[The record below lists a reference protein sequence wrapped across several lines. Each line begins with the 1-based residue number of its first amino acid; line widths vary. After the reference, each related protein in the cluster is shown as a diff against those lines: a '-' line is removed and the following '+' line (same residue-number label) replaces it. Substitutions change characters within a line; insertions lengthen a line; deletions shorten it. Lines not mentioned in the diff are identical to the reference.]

1 MGGGKTF
8 NECPVISPNDI
19 TSLSCPLVL
28 IATPHANYIREIS
41 DECQK
46 LGVEAGHIDDVIF
59 RLYKD
64 RIWDCLE
71 LFDDDRSREIYAE
84 MILCRMEGRRPDPS
98 YVTSKSLFNV
108 PEFMAADYDG
118 NMIDCGAFVGDSLE
132 SYITERESSYA
143 FFGRIVAFEPDRDNF
158 EALQRRVNRL
168 KSEWCLSDDKII
180 LYNAGVGEKSTI
192 SRILHAENNAGSI
205 IVDEDSSD
213 SVEVQTYAIDDIVK
227 EPYSYLKADIE
238 SYEYQMLQGAEKTIK
253 RYNPNLGICIYH
265 NAFDMLQIPLLIHEM
280 VPEYRMIVRQHNFH
294 TSETHVY
301 AWIDD

>member
-1 MGGGKTF
+1 M
-8 NECPVISPNDI
+8 
-19 TSLSCPLVL
+19 
-28 IATPHANYIREIS
+28 
-41 DECQK
+41 
-46 LGVEAGHIDDVIF
+46 EAGHIDDVIF

-253 RYNPNLGICIYH
+253 RYNPNLVICIYH